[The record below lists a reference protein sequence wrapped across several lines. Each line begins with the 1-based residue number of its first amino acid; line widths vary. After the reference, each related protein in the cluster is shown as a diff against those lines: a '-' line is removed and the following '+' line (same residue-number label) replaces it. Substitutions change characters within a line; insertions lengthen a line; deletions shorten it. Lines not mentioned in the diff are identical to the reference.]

1 MAKAKKQEEVMFDF
15 DETVEETVVEE
26 KVETPKK
33 KSKAIVK
40 EDTVTYKDDDMIPC
54 KSVTS
59 GGLSFIGFSGTKYR
73 FADYGMVEYV
83 SYGDL
88 KREAQSVNPLNYL
101 YYPRFVVIDPAF
113 VEKFPK
119 LEDFYNQFYMEDGE
133 FDKILD
139 LPKERM
145 IEEIA
150 KLPRGCKESL
160 KGIVATRLANG
171 TLDSVQKVKA
181 LDEIFGTKLLSLAND

>member
-1 MAKAKKQEEVMFDF
+1 
-15 DETVEETVVEE
+15 
-26 KVETPKK
+26 
-33 KSKAIVK
+33 
-40 EDTVTYKDDDMIPC
+40 
-54 KSVTS
+54 
-59 GGLSFIGFSGTKYR
+59 
-73 FADYGMVEYV
+73 
-83 SYGDL
+83 
-88 KREAQSVNPLNYL
+88 
-101 YYPRFVVIDPAF
+101 
-113 VEKFPK
+113 
-119 LEDFYNQFYMEDGE
+119 MEDGE